1 VTLVLCNCL
10 NNCDFSKSL
19 ACEGNTLNA
28 VGNTLAQHAKL
39 DQEAAFELLR
49 IVESLAA
56 VSISSSELKQFLMLL
71 REDIEEKVLH
81 VVTFLKF
88 VLSS

>member
-1 VTLVLCNCL
+1 LCFYFNIY
-10 NNCDFSKSL
+10 FSKSL
-19 ACEGNTLNA
+19 ACEGKTLNV
-28 VGNTLAQHAKL
+28 VGNTLAQHGKL

-71 REDIEEKVLH
+71 REDIEEKVH
-81 VVTFLKF
+81 
-88 VLSS
+88 

>member
-1 VTLVLCNCL
+1 L
-10 NNCDFSKSL
+10 NV
-19 ACEGNTLNA
+19 
-28 VGNTLAQHAKL
+28 VGNTLAQHGKL

-71 REDIEEKVLH
+71 REDIEEKVH
-81 VVTFLKF
+81 
-88 VLSS
+88 